1 MNYDLIISAYRPYF
15 IQARTLLE
23 KYVLMVHTFLLAV
36 GIAWVYRIR
45 LYHRHSPPGPFGNN
59 VKPLEYLSI
68 LTRPCSSGIFSIDQ
82 IQCQKSFWNQ
92 NPAYVHKLCAM
103 LANFTQKYGNVVMFR
118 SWGGVVNVFINSPE
132 DIAFV
137 VPNVGRYS
145 DAIENVFRRFQ
156 LPYHFRR
163 GRAPRNPPPPP
174 GPATRRARLYTERGC
189 GGGRRGGPGRPAGPR
204 WTRS

>member
-59 VKPLEYLSI
+59 VKPLEYFSI

-103 LANFTQKYGNVVMFR
+103 LENFTQKYGNVVMFR

-137 VPNVGRYS
+137 LSANTP
-145 DAIENVFRRFQ
+145 
-156 LPYHFRR
+156 
-163 GRAPRNPPPPP
+163 
-174 GPATRRARLYTERGC
+174 TERFGKDPLAAAQFRDLL
-189 GGGRRGGPGRPAGPR
+189 GKPRTPSAMASRPP
-204 WTRS
+204 